1 MELRQY
7 FSLVWKWTWLI
18 VLAVLIAA
26 TSSFIA
32 SKAATPLYRTKTTMM
47 IGRVTQNPDPNNVD
61 LWTSQQLAYTYI
73 QLARREPV
81 LKGAI
86 ESLGLQMDWRA
97 LAGQISAS
105 GIPQTQ
111 LLEITVIDSD
121 PYRAKVVADA
131 IAQQLILLG
140 PGTANKR
147 NVEQDAFTIAQLE
160 DLKLKIQDGQD
171 EVIRLRQELDA
182 ANSARQIQDLQT
194 RVSVLEN
201 KISGW
206 QSTYSQLLISYQG
219 GDVNAL
225 SVLEEADIPS
235 TPFSPN
241 VMNNVLVAAAIGLVL
256 AAGGAFLIEYLDDTV
271 KSPNDVTRA
280 TKLPNLVSIPFI
292 EGTDYPDK
300 LIAIRQPLSPV
311 VESFRLL
318 RTNLQFSMLDRPL
331 TTLMMTSPSPSEGKS
346 VALANLAVVL
356 AQSGRKV
363 IVVDTDLRRP
373 TQHKIFGLP
382 NRIGLTDALLEVISP
397 NAEAIRQ
404 SREFKS
410 ALRSFPGKEMIP
422 DENRNA
428 NTIAELFSDMRAAR
442 YKAEEPNPKPRTGSA
457 VAASHQPAADC
468 IEIMDLSKFLQET
481 QVENLCILSTGTLPP
496 NPAELLGSELMAM
509 LIHTLKSQVDIVLF
523 DSPPTLLFADAAVLS
538 TRVDGVLLIND
549 MGRTRTNESI
559 RAADELRR
567 VRANLIGVVLNR
579 AGKREGNYN
588 YYYYYYYQ
596 DGERKHRSSRAR
608 FKLPFEIPFL
618 SRNDHKVHGKQKSTP
633 TQANEE

>member
-7 FSLVWKWTWLI
+7 LSLVWKWTWLI

-26 TSSFIA
+26 ASSFIA

-47 IGRVTQNPDPNNVD
+47 IGRATQNPDPNNVD

-105 GIPQTQ
+105 SIPQTQ
-111 LLEITVIDSD
+111 LLEIMVIDSD

-131 IAQQLILLG
+131 IAQQLILLS

-160 DLKLKIQDGQD
+160 DLKQKIQDGQD
-171 EVIRLRQELDA
+171 EVIRLNQELDA
-182 ANSARQIQDLQT
+182 ANSSRQIQNLQT
-194 RVSVLEN
+194 QVSVLEI
-201 KISGW
+201 KVSGW
-206 QSTYSQLLISYQG
+206 QSTYSQLLLSYQG
-219 GDVNAL
+219 GDINAL

-256 AAGGAFLIEYLDDTV
+256 AMGGAFLIEYLDDTV
-271 KSPNDVTRA
+271 KSPNDATKA

-292 EGTDYPDK
+292 EGSDYPDK

-363 IVVDTDLRRP
+363 IIVDTDLRRP
-373 TQHKIFGLP
+373 TQNKIFGLP
-382 NRIGLTDALLEVISP
+382 NRTGLTDALLEVISP

-404 SREFKS
+404 SREYKS
-410 ALRSFPGKEMIP
+410 AVRTFPGKEMIP

-428 NTIAELFSDMRAAR
+428 NTIAEIFGDMSAIRSKADESNPLPRPGSTRATSYQSTAGC
-442 YKAEEPNPKPRTGSA
+442 T
-457 VAASHQPAADC
+457 
-468 IEIMDLSKFLQET
+468 EIMDLSRYLQET
-481 QVENLCILSTGTLPP
+481 QVENLCLLSTGTLPP

-559 RAADELRR
+559 RAAEELRR

-579 AGKREGNYN
+579 AGKREGNY
-588 YYYYYYYQ
+588 YYYYYYHYQ
-596 DGERKHRSSRAR
+596 DEESKHRSSQAR
-608 FKLPFEIPFL
+608 FKLPFEIPWL
-618 SRNDHKVHGKQKSTP
+618 SRNNHKVHRKHKSSP
-633 TQANEE
+633 TSTNEE